1 VEHNAKKHDCVREL
15 EAGASHLNTSSSI
28 RTSQSQC
35 CSEYHRF
42 SLRWVQHKTIF
53 KEPVGDVISSV
64 DQLRRTIET
73 LRLDGNVG
81 LNVISILLNTDMMG
95 YGSVAHRSDI
105 Q

>member
-1 VEHNAKKHDCVREL
+1 
-15 EAGASHLNTSSSI
+15 
-28 RTSQSQC
+28 
-35 CSEYHRF
+35 
-42 SLRWVQHKTIF
+42 
-53 KEPVGDVISSV
+53 VGDVISSV
-64 DQLRRTIET
+64 DQLRRTVET